1 MYRYIFI
8 DIIATNAGNVKDLFD
23 KILLKR
29 KTGICELFQER
40 EKGFLCLFCAKNY
53 DIMYQ

>member
-8 DIIATNAGNVKDLFD
+8 DIIATNTGNVKDLFD